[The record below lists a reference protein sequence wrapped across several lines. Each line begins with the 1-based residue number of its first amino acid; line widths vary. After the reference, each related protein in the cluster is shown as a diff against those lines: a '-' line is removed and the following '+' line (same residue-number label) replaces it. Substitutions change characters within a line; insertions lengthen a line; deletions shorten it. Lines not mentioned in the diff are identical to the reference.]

1 MSGPDAPSTLP
12 AARSAPALA
21 GALAVLLLCAA
32 LAAVLLSIPPP
43 PEMRPVAHPCTQPL
57 AWKAAFQ
64 ALEGA
69 VTPTAEGWRFA
80 SRGAVQAVSCT
91 PGRLLI
97 DGSGR
102 EAQGQGPRLE
112 VLVNGRPLR
121 TLELLQRRVQA
132 VDIPEAGRIEL
143 LFLNSFYA
151 SEVRYAQIR
160 DLRMDNDECLF
171 LSDVTV
177 QAGTGD
183 AWSAPARILT
193 VMSGHAAQV
202 SICRPGTLSLTVQ
215 GTRAGQALPVLRFLQ
230 GGQTLRTVTAP
241 EAPQTL
247 RIPVTRGPVT
257 LQLLNPFA
265 RELAS
270 RELTLHG
277 LQFTPQP

>member
-1 MSGPDAPSTLP
+1 MSGPDAQPTPP

-21 GALAVLLLCAA
+21 GALVVLLLSVA
-32 LAAVLLSIPPP
+32 LAAVLLRIPPP
-43 PEMRPVAHPCTQPL
+43 PGMRPVAQPCSQLL

-64 ALEGA
+64 SLDGA
-69 VTPTAEGWRFA
+69 VTPTVRGWRFA
-80 SRGAVQAVSCT
+80 ARGAVQAVSCT
-91 PGRLLI
+91 PGRLVL

-102 EAQGQGPRLE
+102 AAQGQEPRLE
-112 VLVNGRPLR
+112 VLINGRPVR

-151 SEVRYAQIR
+151 SEVRYAQIS
-160 DLRMDNDECLF
+160 DLRMDNDECRF
-171 LSDVTV
+171 PSDVTV
-177 QAGTGD
+177 QAGAGD

-193 VMSGHAAQV
+193 VMSRHAAQV

-215 GTRAGQALPVLRFLQ
+215 GTRAGQALPVLRFMQ
-230 GGQTLRTVTAP
+230 GGQVLSTVTAP

-277 LQFTPQP
+277 LQFTPRP